1 MSDPGYIF
9 AAFALAW
16 GLTFGYLWFLSRRN
30 AQLQQQ
36 LEALQKRLDAG
47 QA

>member
-9 AAFALAW
+9 AAFAVAW
-16 GLTFGYLWFLSRRN
+16 ALTFGYVWVLSRRN
-30 AQLQQQ
+30 AELQRQ
-36 LEALQKRLDAG
+36 LEALQKRLESG